1 LPRGDIGSPSGKK
14 GGAVRGWTLL
24 LVLAVIAVLPA
35 VDPDDASA
43 GHFRKCG
50 DQKSR
55 GAGWFDAKAAG
66 VDCRTARQVARQ
78 YTWQGVKRPKGFR
91 CDDDRIATEIWRVKC
106 RRTESG
112 HRDLVKFKFG
122 A

>member
-1 LPRGDIGSPSGKK
+1 VK
-14 GGAVRGWTLL
+14 VRTLL
-24 LVLAVIAVLPA
+24 LMLAVIATLAALGPEV
-35 VDPDDASA
+35 ASA

-50 DQKSR
+50 DQKSK

-78 YTWQGVKRPKGFR
+78 YTWQGVKNPKGFR

-106 RRTESG
+106 RRSESG